1 MKSKTAAT
9 FAFGSALAASLAAMP
24 IANAAGN
31 PFALESLSSGYQVAD
46 GDKKA
51 DGKCGEGKCGA
62 SKAEGAADKK
72 ADGKSGEGKCGATSH
87 GPTSA
92 SDKKVDGKCGEGKC
106 GASKK

>member
-9 FAFGSALAASLAAMP
+9 FAFGGALAASLAAMP

-46 GDKKA
+46 AEKKADGKCGEGKCGGSKAEGASAGDKKA

-62 SKAEGAADKK
+62 
-72 ADGKSGEGKCGATSH
+72 TSH
-87 GPTSA
+87 GPTDA
-92 SDKKVDGKCGEGKC
+92 SGKKAEGNAAEAKNQ
-106 GASKK
+106 KQ

>member
-9 FAFGSALAASLAAMP
+9 LAFGSTLAASLAAMP

-62 SKAEGAADKK
+62 TSHGPTDASDKK
-72 ADGKSGEGKCGATSH
+72 ADGNAAAAAKNQKQ
-87 GPTSA
+87 
-92 SDKKVDGKCGEGKC
+92 
-106 GASKK
+106 